1 MCGIAGYVGLRDE
14 TLLREMTA
22 ALAHRGPDD
31 AGYLIDGEVGLGHR
45 RLSIIDL
52 AGGHQPI
59 FNEDESLAVIANGEI
74 YNYRE
79 LSVDLRARGHR
90 FRTGSDCEVILHLYE
105 EMGPRCVERMIGMFT
120 FALWDKRARRLL
132 IGRDRL
138 GVKPL
143 YYAALPGAFLFAS
156 EAKALLRYRG
166 LDAMVDP
173 HGIVDYL
180 ALRYSPGPGGMFRE
194 IKKLPAGC
202 VAEIDARGEAK
213 IARYWEP
220 PLCAGPWRGSER
232 DWLEGFAER
241 FERSIERRLIAD
253 VPLGAYLSG
262 GVDSSVIVAAMAK
275 RGGEPVRTFTVGF
288 DFEHDELSQAAFTAK
303 ELGCRHTEI
312 ESRAEDVA
320 LLPEIVWHL
329 DEPIGDAIV
338 VPMYQ
343 LAREAKKQV
352 SVILAGEGADET
364 LGGYLFHKALLYGDR
379 LAHTVPEPLRR
390 GLLLPALR
398 ALPASA
404 INLAFSYPAALG
416 ERGKQRLVDFIQLLG
431 ADHLPA
437 AYRHLI
443 SLFDERDMPDLL
455 TDDFRARL
463 AASPAPTRGV
473 ARDGRDV
480 PFLNRAIDLQFEHW
494 LPDDILTKQDKVSMA
509 HALEVRVP
517 FLDHELVEYAL
528 SIPPRL
534 KIRRFVSKWLLRRY
548 AERLL
553 PKSVTSRRKMP
564 FYVPVERYLEQP
576 RFRELV
582 GDALTERALR
592 ERGIFRPEA
601 VARLRDSVAS
611 GEFLYSKQLLS
622 IVILELWFR
631 AMVDR
636 RGVR

>member
-1 MCGIAGYVGLRDE
+1 VCGIAGYVGIRDD
-14 TLLREMTA
+14 TLLAEMAT

-31 AGYLIDGEVGLGHR
+31 AGFLRDGDVGLAHR

-59 FNEDESLAVIANGEI
+59 FNEDESVAVIANGEI

-79 LSVDLRARGHR
+79 LAVELRARGHR
-90 FRTGSDCEVILHLYE
+90 LRSNSDCEMIVHLYE
-105 EMGPRCVERMIGMFT
+105 ELGPRCVERLIGMFA
-120 FALWDKRARRLL
+120 FAVWDKRARKLL
-132 IGRDRL
+132 IARDRL

-166 LDAMVDP
+166 LEATVDP

-180 ALRYSPGPGGMFRE
+180 ALRYSPGPGGMFRD
-194 IKKLPAGC
+194 IRKLPAGW
-202 VAEIDARGEAK
+202 VAEIDARGDAK
-213 IARYWEP
+213 LTRYWEP
-220 PLCAGPWRGSER
+220 PLVAGPYRGSEEE
-232 DWLEGFAER
+232 WLEGFAER
-241 FERSIERRLIAD
+241 FERSIQRRLIAD

-275 RGGEPVRTFTVGF
+275 GGAAPVRTFTVGF
-288 DFEHDELSQAAFTAK
+288 GFEHDELSQAAFTAK
-303 ELGCRHTEI
+303 ELGCTHTEI
-312 ESRAEDVA
+312 ESRAADVA

-364 LGGYLFHKALLYGDR
+364 LGGYLFQKALLYGDR
-379 LAHTVPEPLRR
+379 LARVVPESLRR
-390 GLLLPALR
+390 GALMPLLR
-398 ALPASA
+398 ATPAAA

-416 ERGKQRLVDFIQLLG
+416 ERGKQRVVDFLALLG
-431 ADHLPA
+431 SDHLPA

-443 SLFDERDMPDLL
+443 SLFDARDMPSLL

-463 AASPAPTRGV
+463 AEAPAPLRTAPRG
-473 ARDGRDV
+473 GPEV

-517 FLDHELVEYAL
+517 FLDHELVEYSL

-534 KIRRFVSKWLLRRY
+534 KIRRFASKWLLRRY

-553 PKSVTSRRKMP
+553 PKRVTSRRKMP
-564 FYVPVERYLEQP
+564 FYVPVEKYLEQP
-576 RFRELV
+576 SFRELV
-582 GDALTERALR
+582 GDALTERTLR

-601 VARLRDSVAS
+601 VEKLRASVAS

>member
-1 MCGIAGYVGLRDE
+1 ML
-14 TLLREMTA
+14 
-22 ALAHRGPDD
+22 
-31 AGYLIDGEVGLGHR
+31 
-45 RLSIIDL
+45 
-52 AGGHQPI
+52 
-59 FNEDESLAVIANGEI
+59 
-74 YNYRE
+74 
-79 LSVDLRARGHR
+79 
-90 FRTGSDCEVILHLYE
+90 
-105 EMGPRCVERMIGMFT
+105 GMFA
-120 FALWDKRARRLL
+120 FALWDKRTRRLL
-132 IGRDRL
+132 VGRDRL

-166 LDAMVDP
+166 LDATVDP
-173 HGIVDYL
+173 HGIADYL

-202 VAEIDARGEAK
+202 VAEVDARGEPT
-213 IARYWEP
+213 ITRYWEP
-220 PLCAGPWRGSER
+220 PLVAGPWHGSDD

-288 DFEHDELSQAAFTAK
+288 DFEHDELAQAAFTAK

-329 DEPIGDAIV
+329 DEPVGDAIV

-416 ERGKQRLVDFIQLLG
+416 ERGKQRLVDFVQLLG
-431 ADHLPA
+431 SDHLPA

-443 SLFDERDMPDLL
+443 SLFDERDMAGLF

-463 AASPAPTRGV
+463 AASPAPTRG
-473 ARDGRDV
+473 APRDGRDV

-509 HALEVRVP
+509 HGLEVRVP

-601 VARLRDSVAS
+601 VARLRSSVAS

>member
-1 MCGIAGYVGLRDE
+1 MCGIAGYVGIRDE
-14 TLLREMTA
+14 ALLREMTA

-31 AGYLIDGEVGLGHR
+31 AGYLSDGAVGLGHR

-59 FNEDESLAVIANGEI
+59 LNEDESLALIANGEI
-74 YNYRE
+74 YNSRE
-79 LSVDLRARGHR
+79 LQVDLRTRGHR
-90 FRTGSDCEVILHLYE
+90 FRTASDSEVILHLYE
-105 EMGPRCVERMIGMFT
+105 ELGTRCVERLIGMFA
-120 FALWDKRARRLL
+120 FALWDKRRRRLL
-132 IGRDRL
+132 VARDRL

-143 YYAALPGAFLFAS
+143 YYAALPGCFLFAS
-156 EAKALLRYRG
+156 ELKAILRYRALSG
-166 LDAMVDP
+166 AVDP
-173 HGIVDYL
+173 HGIADYL
-180 ALRYSPGPGGMFRE
+180 TLRYSPGPGGMFRE
-194 IKKLPAGC
+194 IRKLPAGC
-202 VAEIDARGEAK
+202 IAVVDARGEPALS
-213 IARYWEP
+213 RYWEP
-220 PLCAGPWRGSER
+220 PLVAGPFRGDER
-232 DWLEGFAER
+232 EWLRGFAER

-275 RGGEPVRTFTVGF
+275 RASEPVRTFTVGF
-288 DFEHDELSQAAFTAK
+288 DFEHDELSQAAATARL
-303 ELGCRHTEI
+303 LGCRHTEI
-312 ESRAEDVA
+312 ASRAEDVA

-364 LGGYLFHKALLYGDR
+364 LGGYLFHKALLYGNR
-379 LAHTVPEPLRR
+379 LASALPAPLRAA
-390 GLLLPALR
+390 LLMPAAR
-398 ALPASA
+398 ALPSWI

-416 ERGKQRLVDFIQLLG
+416 ASGKRRVIDFLSLLG
-431 ADHLPA
+431 GEHLPA

-443 SLFDERDMPDLL
+443 SLFDERDARGLF
-455 TDDFRARL
+455 TADFQERL
-463 AASPAPTRGV
+463 ASTAPPERAARRDASG
-473 ARDGRDV
+473 V
-480 PFLNRAIDLQFEHW
+480 PFLNRVIDLQFEHW
-494 LPDDILTKQDKVSMA
+494 LPEDILTKQDKLSMA

-517 FLDHELVEYAL
+517 FLDHELVEYVLAM
-528 SIPPRL
+528 PPRL

-548 AERLL
+548 AAELL
-553 PKSVTSRRKMP
+553 PRQVTARRKMP
-564 FYVPVERYLEQP
+564 FYVPVERYLEHP

-582 GDALTERALR
+582 ADALTERALR

-601 VARLRDSVAS
+601 VEKLRAAVAG
-611 GEFLYSKQLLS
+611 GEFVFAKQLLG